1 MINEKSQ
8 RLIEDAKAILR
19 GLLEDKELK
28 GVLGLATAGVREALK
43 KASAETDIADT
54 IENLTDCCEL
64 LMLAGSRPV
73 SEYEIRTGHWQ
84 DRQEANRRLRR
95 GATMDLCAIVK
106 LIEVVKLIDGENVLT
121 N

>member
-28 GVLGLATAGVREALK
+28 GVLGLAVVGVKEVIERLD
-43 KASAETDIADT
+43 AETDIADA

-64 LMLAGSRPV
+64 LMFAGSCPI

-84 DRQEANRRLRR
+84 DRQEANKRLRR